1 MPDLYLQGMDP
12 GQLRADITA
21 EIVAALKPLLANSQ
35 EPRLVDGDR
44 MAELAGV
51 SRPTIDRAVRDDT
64 IPSVMIGRCRRYEP
78 RRVIDA
84 LTKGTNNEKATGTS
98 GGKSENTPATEQ
110 DHDTHI

>member
-12 GQLRADITA
+12 DQLRADITA
-21 EIVAALKPLLANSQ
+21 EIVAALKPLLADSQ

-51 SRPTIDRAVRDDT
+51 SRPTIDRAVRDDI

-78 RRVIDA
+78 RAVIDA
-84 LTKGTNNEKATGTS
+84 LANGNKKATGTS
-98 GGKSENTPATEQ
+98 GGKSRNAPDKEHH
-110 DHDTHI
+110 HDTPC